1 MGSSVHLEV
10 ILGIKETFFF
20 SFFFPLQLEGLC
32 YQRVVP
38 QGLKQQ
44 GRKAKDYG

>member
-20 SFFFPLQLEGLC
+20 LFFSFAIGGFVLPEGSAS
-32 YQRVVP
+32 R
-38 QGLKQQ
+38 LKAA
-44 GRKAKDYG
+44 G

>member
-1 MGSSVHLEV
+1 MGLSVHLEV
-10 ILGIKETFFF
+10 ILGIKETFFL
-20 SFFFPLQLEGLC
+20 FFPLQLEGLC